1 MRGLIIFSLRH
12 PALVVFVTVL
22 MAIGGLIAYSYTPI
36 EAYPDVTSTRARVIT
51 QWPGRSAEEVEKFI
65 SLPISRAL
73 ANIPRKREIRSISL
87 FGLSVV
93 TVLFDDDVDDF
104 YAQQT
109 VAARLPNIELPA
121 GADAYLEPPYGA
133 TGEIFRYILKGNL
146 PIRELSAIQDWVVE
160 KNLLQVPG
168 VADVVSFG
176 GEEKIYEVQLDLA
189 RLEAYNLTP
198 LDVFEAIARS
208 NINVGGDVIERGE
221 QAYAVRGIGLLE
233 SPQEIENLI
242 ITVRE
247 KVPILVRQVGRVQI
261 TAKPRLGQCGYQ
273 DMDDVVQGIVLMRR
287 GEDPSAVIPRLKA
300 KIHELNTRVLP
311 PGITIEPFLDRTELV
326 QTTVRTV
333 LRNLLEG
340 MLLVSLVVG
349 LFLLE
354 WRAVFIVVSVI
365 PLAFLFAILGLR
377 LQGLP
382 ANLISM
388 GALDFGLLLEGT
400 LVIVE
405 NALVNLAILSE
416 KIPPGPAL
424 RQRSLSGLLKKVALQ
439 NGRYIFFAQL
449 ILLLALLPIFL
460 FERVEG
466 KLFKPLAFTLGYAL
480 LGALILS
487 LTYVPAMM
495 RLLFRLPVRER
506 ELPLL
511 PGFIR
516 AWGLLAEAGFR
527 YSRIVA
533 GVLLLLL
540 GASVTGF
547 YFYGSEFVPKLNEGA
562 IYIRGTFP
570 ISIRL
575 GETSRV
581 AREVRDLIRQIPEVR
596 FVLSQAGRPNDG
608 TDPTGFFNLELHVQ
622 LYPPEQWRVGIT
634 REKLVDTIRQALTQ
648 RYEGVRWA
656 FSQPIQDNV
665 EEYVSGVKSSIVVKV
680 FGSNLHELEDIAYQI
695 GDILSKVSGIADVVV
710 FQSLG
715 LPELRIKLQEDRMA
729 RYGVPMREAQAVI
742 EMAIGGRAANYYYEG
757 ERLFEIRIRLAKA
770 YREDLQAIRQIRVP
784 TLTGKTVPLHAIADI
799 QEVTGPAFIYREGT
813 ERYVAVGFSV
823 TGRDLGG
830 TIARAQKAVQQA
842 IKLPSGS
849 SISWVGEFESK
860 ERATKR
866 LSIVVPAVLILILF
880 LLYFQFGTIRE
891 VVVAAAVLPLAF
903 VGGFASWV
911 LSGTPFGVSAGVGL
925 IILFGVSTINAL
937 ILLGELRGKKTLA
950 EQRAAIQHRIRP
962 LLVVMLIGT
971 LGLLPAAISDRMGSE
986 VQKPLAITIVGGLP
1000 LTLVLS
1006 LVGLPAFYRLTIRS
1020 KSTERTG

>member
-1 MRGLIIFSLRH
+1 MRGLIIFSLRN
-12 PALVVFVTVL
+12 PVLTVFLTILV
-22 MAIGGLIAYSYTPI
+22 AIAGAVAYYYTPI
-36 EAYPDVTSTRARVIT
+36 EAYPDVTSTRARIIT
-51 QWPGRSAEEVEKFI
+51 QWSGRSAEEVEKFI

-104 YAQQT
+104 YAQQS
-109 VAARLPNIELPA
+109 VATRLPGIALPA
-121 GADAYLEPPYGA
+121 GAEPYLEPPYGA
-133 TGEIFRYILKGNL
+133 TGEIFRYIVRGDL
-146 PIRELSAIQDWVVE
+146 PLRELTALQDWVIE

-168 VADVVSFG
+168 VADIVSFG
-176 GEEKIYEVQLDLA
+176 GEEKIYEVQLDLSK
-189 RLEAYNLTP
+189 LEAYNLTA

-208 NINVGGDVIERGE
+208 NINVGGDIIERGE
-221 QAYAVRGIGLLE
+221 QAYVVRGVGLLE
-233 SPQEIENLI
+233 SLQDIENLI

-247 KVPILVRQVGRVQI
+247 KVPILVKQVAQVRV
-261 TAKPRLGQCGYQ
+261 ASKPRLGQCGYQ
-273 DMDDVVQGIVLMRR
+273 DLPDVVQGIVLMRR
-287 GEDPSAVIPRLKA
+287 GEDPSAVIPRIKA
-300 KIHELNTRVLP
+300 KIHELNTRILP
-311 PGITIEPFLDRTELV
+311 PGVTIEPFLDRTELV
-326 QTTVRTV
+326 NTTVRTV
-333 LRNLLEG
+333 LHNLTEG
-340 MLLVSLVVG
+340 ILLVSLVVG

-354 WRAVFIVVSVI
+354 WRAVLLVVSVI

-405 NALVNLAILSE
+405 NALVSLAALSE
-416 KIPPGPAL
+416 KHHFSSDL
-424 RQRSLSGLLKKVALQ
+424 RFRVVSGLLKRVALR

-449 ILLLALLPIFL
+449 ILLLALMPIFL

-466 KLFKPLAFTLGYAL
+466 KLFKPLAYTLGYAM

-495 RLLFRLPVRER
+495 RLLLRLPVRER
-506 ELPLL
+506 ELPFLRRFLQWWEVL
-511 PGFIR
+511 PAI
-516 AWGLLAEAGFR
+516 GFR
-527 YSRIVA
+527 YYRVVVLCLLVILA
-533 GVLLLLL
+533 GA
-540 GASVTGF
+540 GIGF

-575 GETSRV
+575 GETVRI
-581 AREVRDLIRQIPEVR
+581 AQEVKDWIRQLPEVR
-596 FVLSQAGRPNDG
+596 FVLFQAGRPNDG

-622 LYPPEQWRVGIT
+622 LHPPETWRPGLT
-634 REKLVDTIRQALTQ
+634 REKLVDTIRKVLTE

-680 FGSNLHELEDIAYQI
+680 FGQNLEELEAIAYQI
-695 GDILSKVSGIADVVV
+695 GEVLQSQPGIADVVV
-710 FQSLG
+710 FQSMG

-729 RYGVPMREAQAVI
+729 RYGVSMREAQAVI

-757 ERLFEIRIRLAKA
+757 ERLFEIRVRLSKA
-770 YREDLQAIRQIRVP
+770 YRDDFQVIRNIRVP
-784 TLTGKTVPLHAIADI
+784 TMTGRTIPLHAIADI

-823 TGRDLGG
+823 TSRDLGG
-830 TIARAQKAVQQA
+830 TIARAQEAVEA
-842 IKLPSGS
+842 AVKLPPGTSL
-849 SISWVGEFESK
+849 SWVGEFESK
-860 ERATKR
+860 ERATRR
-866 LSIVVPAVLILILF
+866 LSIVVPAVLVLILF
-880 LLYFQFGTIRE
+880 LLYFQFGTVQE

-903 VGGFASWV
+903 VGGFTSWV
-911 LSGTPFGVSAGVGL
+911 VSGTPFGVSAGVGL

-937 ILLGELRGKKTLA
+937 ILIGELRGEQTLSHQIEA
-950 EQRAAIQHRIRP
+950 VRRRIRP
-962 LLVVMLIGT
+962 LVVVMLIGA
-971 LGLLPAAISDRMGSE
+971 LGLFPAAISHRMGSE

-1000 LTLVLS
+1000 ITLALS
-1006 LVGLPAFYRLTIRS
+1006 LLGLPAFYRLLIRS
-1020 KSTERTG
+1020 KK